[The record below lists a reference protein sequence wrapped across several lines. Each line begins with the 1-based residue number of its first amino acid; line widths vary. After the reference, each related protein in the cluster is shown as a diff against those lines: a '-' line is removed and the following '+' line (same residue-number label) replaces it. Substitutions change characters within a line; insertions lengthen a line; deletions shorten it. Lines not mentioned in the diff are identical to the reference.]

1 MQAQQGP
8 SPCLFQPESGRENR
22 GLLRHRP
29 SRKSVFEPLESVRL
43 RRQCKRKAVETSI
56 QVCAKRLH
64 VAVER
69 GLELCRCCSRR
80 GCRRHP
86 RLCEN
91 TYLQHRNRTPVCR
104 VCVRVCVCVC
114 VCARALAFERACLR
128 ACMHAT
134 RRERTLAQAR
144 THRHPVQPRAS
155 SLRPTPC
162 RLAQRTEQ
170 WALKERSETSRA
182 WQPKAS
188 RTLRPKLAMH
198 PLVFAPAIPCRA
210 CAPAVPIPPERQLP
224 VCPSCLLCCC
234 RPCLHLP
241 QSLPHHL
248 GP

>member
-80 GCRRHP
+80 GCRRRP

-104 VCVRVCVCVC
+104 VCACVCVCVC
-114 VCARALAFERACLR
+114 VRARACVRACVL
-128 ACMHAT
+128 ACMHACYT
-134 RRERTLAQAR
+134 KRAHAR
-144 THRHPVQPRAS
+144 ASTHTHS